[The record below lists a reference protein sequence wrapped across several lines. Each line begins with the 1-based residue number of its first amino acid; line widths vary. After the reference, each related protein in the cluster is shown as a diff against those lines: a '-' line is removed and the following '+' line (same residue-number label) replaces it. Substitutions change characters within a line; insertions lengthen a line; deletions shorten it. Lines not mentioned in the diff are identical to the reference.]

1 MKRIIT
7 ILIICVLLLCSCGM
21 KGEIYLTN
29 LQKLYP
35 DAAITVSGEVYTVT
49 FTDLTEVYSE
59 DIKPKTVVIGPE
71 HTVFTGTLSGKNSY
85 SFDFSNEEFSNHRAT
100 VTLTVT
106 DVLQGKVGESVT
118 IPIPATV
125 DTDTKT
131 LTHGI
136 PDTAMFVLDKDGNL
150 LGLYS

>member
-1 MKRIIT
+1 M
-7 ILIICVLLLCSCGM
+7 LCSCGM

-35 DAAITVSGEVYTVT
+35 DSTVTVNGDVYTVT
-49 FTDLTEVYSE
+49 YSNLTEVYSE
-59 DIKPKTVVIGPE
+59 DIKVDTVIIQPE
-71 HTVFTGTLSGKNSY
+71 HSVFTGKLSGQNCY

-100 VTLTVT
+100 VTVTVT
-106 DVLQGKVGESVT
+106 EVIQGKLGETVT

-125 DTDTKT
+125 DTNTKT

-136 PDTAMFVLDKDGNL
+136 PESAMFVLDKDGNL